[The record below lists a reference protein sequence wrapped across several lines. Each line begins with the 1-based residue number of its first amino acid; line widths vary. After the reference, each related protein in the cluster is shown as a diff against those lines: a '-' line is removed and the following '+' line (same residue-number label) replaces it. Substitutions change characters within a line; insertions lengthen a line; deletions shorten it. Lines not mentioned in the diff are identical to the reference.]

1 MSTLSFT
8 GERQVR
14 FPAPDVARGFMLAL
28 IALANVPFWVSFFP
42 EHPRAG
48 FAALDAMTSA
58 DQWWFLVRAML
69 VDRRAYPLFSILFGF
84 GMVIM
89 ARRTIERERRAALD
103 PLPRELSAGWTPMQ
117 WHIFNE
123 AVEARARRAASR
135 LIRRRGWWMIVI
147 GAVHSLVF
155 SGDIIGAYGLVA
167 VMCAELIVM
176 RRSWPRVVVGVCVAA
191 LSLLSLG
198 AMAEAAGAGLMNLEY
213 HGPSVLRAT
222 YPLTSFG
229 SWIVST
235 LLTPLTSLVVPCV
248 MIGVGVARW
257 GALQDPRGH
266 RGALCVIA
274 GVGLLVG
281 ALGALPYAMGQ
292 LDWAQVWSIGGTFV
306 LYHATGVAGACGWL
320 ALLALVGGG
329 PREAVAQVG
338 EAPAQVGEAPAQ
350 VREAVAQVGEAP
362 REELGAVRSFLSAIG
377 RRSMTAYLS
386 QTLVFVAVFLTL
398 GLVGV
403 RSVGVAVSGLIA
415 LGVWAVIGI
424 GCVVSDVM
432 GATRGPAERVLRW
445 LVARTASALPLPA
458 LPVAPMGPWG
468 PMPPAGPG
476 MPGAPFAPGAPNAM
490 GAPGAPLPPTVG
502 AVPSAPGAPFAP
514 GAPLVPGAPFVPGAP
529 NAMGA
534 PGAPLPPTVG
544 AVPSAPGA
552 PFAPGAPLVPG
563 APFVPGA
570 PNVMGAP
577 AAPRDPGARWMPP
590 ASAQPDASVD
600 EAAPQASLGDAQGGA
615 I

>member
-28 IALANVPFWVSFFP
+28 IALANVPFWVSYFP

-292 LDWAQVWSIGGTFV
+292 LDWAQVWSVGGTFV

-350 VREAVAQVGEAP
+350 VGEATAQVGEAP
-362 REELGAVRSFLSAIG
+362 RQELGAVRSFLSAIG

-386 QTLVFVAVFLTL
+386 QTLVFAAVFLTL

-403 RSVGVAVSGLIA
+403 RSVGVAVAGLIA

-490 GAPGAPLPPTVG
+490 GAPGAPFAPTVG
-502 AVPSAPGAPFAP
+502 VALSAPGAPFAP
-514 GAPLVPGAPFVPGAP
+514 GAP

-534 PGAPLPPTVG
+534 P
-544 AVPSAPGA
+544 SAPC
-552 PFAPGAPLVPG
+552 
-563 APFVPGA
+563 
-570 PNVMGAP
+570 
-577 AAPRDPGARWMPP
+577 DPGAKWMPP
-590 ASAQPDASVD
+590 ASAQPDASAD

>member
-28 IALANVPFWVSFFP
+28 IALANVPFWVSYFP

-292 LDWAQVWSIGGTFV
+292 LDWAQVWSVGGTFV

-350 VREAVAQVGEAP
+350 VGEATAQVGEAP
-362 REELGAVRSFLSAIG
+362 RQELGAVRSFLSAIG

-386 QTLVFVAVFLTL
+386 QTLVFAAVFLTL

-403 RSVGVAVSGLIA
+403 RSVGVAVAGLIA

-490 GAPGAPLPPTVG
+490 GAPGAPFAPTVG
-502 AVPSAPGAPFAP
+502 VALSAPGAPFAP
-514 GAPLVPGAPFVPGAP
+514 GAP

-534 PGAPLPPTVG
+534 PV
-544 AVPSAPGA
+544 
-552 PFAPGAPLVPG
+552 
-563 APFVPGA
+563 
-570 PNVMGAP
+570 
-577 AAPRDPGARWMPP
+577 APRDPGAKWMPP
-590 ASAQPDASVD
+590 ASAQPDASAD

>member
-28 IALANVPFWVSFFP
+28 IALANVPFWVSYFP

-292 LDWAQVWSIGGTFV
+292 LDWAQVWSVGGTFV

-350 VREAVAQVGEAP
+350 VGEAP
-362 REELGAVRSFLSAIG
+362 RQELGAVRSFLSAIG

-386 QTLVFVAVFLTL
+386 QTLVFAAVFLTL

-403 RSVGVAVSGLIA
+403 RSVGVAVAGLIA

-490 GAPGAPLPPTVG
+490 GAPGAPFAPTVG
-502 AVPSAPGAPFAP
+502 VALSAPGAPFAP
-514 GAPLVPGAPFVPGAP
+514 GAP

-534 PGAPLPPTVG
+534 P
-544 AVPSAPGA
+544 SAPC
-552 PFAPGAPLVPG
+552 
-563 APFVPGA
+563 
-570 PNVMGAP
+570 
-577 AAPRDPGARWMPP
+577 DPGAKWMPP
-590 ASAQPDASVD
+590 ASAQPDASAD

>member
-28 IALANVPFWVSFFP
+28 IALANVPFWVSYFP

-176 RRSWPRVVVGVCVAA
+176 RRSWLRVVVGLCLAA

-198 AMAEAAGAGLMNLEY
+198 AMANAMGYGLMNLEY
-213 HGPSVLRAT
+213 HGPSVLTAT

-266 RGALCVIA
+266 RGALCAIA
-274 GVGLLVG
+274 GGGLLVG

-338 EAPAQVGEAPAQ
+338 EAPAQVGEA
-350 VREAVAQVGEAP
+350 VAQVGEAP

-403 RSVGVAVSGLIA
+403 RSVGAAVAGLIA

-458 LPVAPMGPWG
+458 LPVAPIGPWG

-476 MPGAPFAPGAPNAM
+476 MPGAPFVPGAPFAPGAPLAPGAPNAM

-534 PGAPLPPTVG
+534 P
-544 AVPSAPGA
+544 
-552 PFAPGAPLVPG
+552 
-563 APFVPGA
+563 
-570 PNVMGAP
+570 

-590 ASAQPDASVD
+590 ASAQTDASAG
-600 EAAPQASLGDAQGGA
+600 ESAPQASSGDAQGEA
-615 I
+615 K

>member
-42 EHPRAG
+42 AYPRAG

-135 LIRRRGWWMIVI
+135 LIRRRGWWMIAI
-147 GAVHSLVF
+147 GAVHSFLF
-155 SGDIIGAYGLVA
+155 AGDIIGAYGLVA

-176 RRSWPRVVVGVCVAA
+176 RRSWPRVLVGVCVAA

-292 LDWAQVWSIGGTFV
+292 LDWAQVWSVGGTFV

-350 VREAVAQVGEAP
+350 AGEAP
-362 REELGAVRSFLSAIG
+362 RQELGAVRSFLSAIG

-386 QTLVFVAVFLTL
+386 QTLLFAVVFLTL
-398 GLVGV
+398 GLTGV
-403 RSVGVAVSGLIA
+403 ESVGVAVAGLIA

-424 GCVVSDVM
+424 GCVVSDVV

-476 MPGAPFAPGAPNAM
+476 MPGAPFVPGGPNAMGAPGAPLPPTVGVAPFAPGAPNAM
-490 GAPGAPLPPTVG
+490 GAPGAPLPPIVG
-502 AVPSAPGAPFAP
+502 VAPS
-514 GAPLVPGAPFVPGAP
+514 VPGTPFVPGAP
-529 NAMGA
+529 NAMG
-534 PGAPLPPTVG
+534 V
-544 AVPSAPGA
+544 PGA
-552 PFAPGAPLVPG
+552 PFAPGAPN
-563 APFVPGA
+563 A
-570 PNVMGAP
+570 MGAP
-577 AAPRDPGARWMPP
+577 AAPRDPGAKWMPP
-590 ASAQPDASVD
+590 ASAQPDASAD

>member
-42 EHPRAG
+42 AYPRAG

-89 ARRTIERERRAALD
+89 ARRTIEREHRAALE

-135 LIRRRGWWMIVI
+135 LIRRRGWWMIGI
-147 GAVHSLVF
+147 GAVHSFLF
-155 SGDIIGAYGLVA
+155 AGDIIGAYGLVA
-167 VMCAELIVM
+167 VACAELIVM
-176 RRSWPRVVVGVCVAA
+176 RRSWLRIVVGLCLAA

-198 AMAEAAGAGLMNLEY
+198 AMADAMGYGLMNLEY

-281 ALGALPYAMGQ
+281 ALGALPYALGQ
-292 LDWAQVWSIGGTFV
+292 LDWAQVWSVGGTYV
-306 LYHATGVAGACGWL
+306 LFHATGVAGACGWL

-338 EAPAQVGEAPAQ
+338 EAPAQVGEA
-350 VREAVAQVGEAP
+350 VAQVGEAP
-362 REELGAVRSFLSAIG
+362 RQELGAVRSFLSAIG

-386 QTLVFVAVFLTL
+386 QTLLFAVVFLTL
-398 GLVGV
+398 GLTGV
-403 RSVGVAVSGLIA
+403 ESVGVAVAGLIA

-424 GCVVSDVM
+424 GCVVSDVV

-468 PMPPAGPG
+468 PMPPAGSG

-490 GAPGAPLPPTVG
+490 GAPGAPLPPTARV
-502 AVPSAPGAPFAP
+502 VPSASGAPFA
-514 GAPLVPGAPFVPGAP
+514 PGAPFVPGAP

-534 PGAPLPPTVG
+534 PV
-544 AVPSAPGA
+544 
-552 PFAPGAPLVPG
+552 
-563 APFVPGA
+563 
-570 PNVMGAP
+570 
-577 AAPRDPGARWMPP
+577 APRDPGAKWMPP
-590 ASAQPDASVD
+590 ASAQPDASAD
-600 EAAPQASLGDAQGGA
+600 EAAPQASLGDAQGGVK
-615 I
+615 

>member
-28 IALANVPFWVSFFP
+28 IALANVPFWVSYFP

-103 PLPRELSAGWTPMQ
+103 PLPRELSAGWTPIQ

-266 RGALCVIA
+266 RGALCAIA

-292 LDWAQVWSIGGTFV
+292 LDWAQVWSVGGTFV

-338 EAPAQVGEAPAQ
+338 EAPAQVG
-350 VREAVAQVGEAP
+350 EAVAQVGEAP

-403 RSVGVAVSGLIA
+403 RSVGAAVAGLIA

-468 PMPPAGPG
+468 PMPPVGSG
-476 MPGAPFAPGAPNAM
+476 MPGTPFAPGAPF
-490 GAPGAPLPPTVG
+490 V
-502 AVPSAPGAPFAP
+502 PGAPFA
-514 GAPLVPGAPFVPGAP
+514 PGAPFVPGAP

-534 PGAPLPPTVG
+534 PGAPLPPTG
-544 AVPSAPGA
+544 GSAPSA
-552 PFAPGAPLVPG
+552 PG

-570 PNVMGAP
+570 PNAMGAP

-590 ASAQPDASVD
+590 ASAQTDASAG
-600 EAAPQASLGDAQGGA
+600 ESAPQASSGDAQGKA
-615 I
+615 K

>member
-28 IALANVPFWVSFFP
+28 IALANVPFWVSYFP

-135 LIRRRGWWMIVI
+135 LIRRRGWWMIAI
-147 GAVHSLVF
+147 GAVHSLLF
-155 SGDIIGAYGLVA
+155 AGDIIGAYGLVA
-167 VMCAELIVM
+167 VTCAELIVM
-176 RRSWPRVVVGVCVAA
+176 RRSWLRIVVGLCLAA

-198 AMAEAAGAGLMNLEY
+198 AMANAMGYGLMNLEY
-213 HGPSVLRAT
+213 HGPSVLTAT

-266 RGALCVIA
+266 RGALCAIA
-274 GVGLLVG
+274 GGGLLVG

-338 EAPAQVGEAPAQ
+338 EAPAQVGEA
-350 VREAVAQVGEAP
+350 VAQVGEAP

-403 RSVGVAVSGLIA
+403 RSVGAAVAGLIA

-458 LPVAPMGPWG
+458 LPVASMGPWG

-476 MPGAPFAPGAPNAM
+476 MPGAPNAM

-514 GAPLVPGAPFVPGAP
+514 GAPNGMGVPGAPFAPGAPNAMGVPGAPFAPGTPFVPGAP

-534 PGAPLPPTVG
+534 P
-544 AVPSAPGA
+544 S
-552 PFAPGAPLVPG
+552 
-563 APFVPGA
+563 
-570 PNVMGAP
+570 
-577 AAPRDPGARWMPP
+577 APRDPGAKWMPP
-590 ASAQPDASVD
+590 ASAQTDASAD
-600 EAAPQASLGDAQGGA
+600 EAALQASLGDAQGGA

>member
-28 IALANVPFWVSFFP
+28 IALANVPFWVSYFP

-292 LDWAQVWSIGGTFV
+292 LDWAQVWSVGGTFV

-350 VREAVAQVGEAP
+350 VGEAPAQVGEAP
-362 REELGAVRSFLSAIG
+362 RQELGAVRSFLSAIG

-386 QTLVFVAVFLTL
+386 QTLVFAAVFLTL

-403 RSVGVAVSGLIA
+403 RSVGVAVAGLIA

-490 GAPGAPLPPTVG
+490 GAPGAPFAPTVG
-502 AVPSAPGAPFAP
+502 VALSAPGAPFAP
-514 GAPLVPGAPFVPGAP
+514 GAP

-534 PGAPLPPTVG
+534 PV
-544 AVPSAPGA
+544 
-552 PFAPGAPLVPG
+552 
-563 APFVPGA
+563 
-570 PNVMGAP
+570 
-577 AAPRDPGARWMPP
+577 APRDPGAKWMPP
-590 ASAQPDASVD
+590 TSAQPDASAD

>member
-28 IALANVPFWVSFFP
+28 IALANVPFWVSYFP

-292 LDWAQVWSIGGTFV
+292 LDWAQVWSVGGTFV

-350 VREAVAQVGEAP
+350 VGEAP
-362 REELGAVRSFLSAIG
+362 RQELGAVRSFLSAIG

-386 QTLVFVAVFLTL
+386 QTLVFAAVFLTL

-403 RSVGVAVSGLIA
+403 RSVGVAVAGLIA

-490 GAPGAPLPPTVG
+490 GAPGAPFAPTVG
-502 AVPSAPGAPFAP
+502 VALSAPGAPFAP
-514 GAPLVPGAPFVPGAP
+514 GAP

-534 PGAPLPPTVG
+534 PV
-544 AVPSAPGA
+544 
-552 PFAPGAPLVPG
+552 
-563 APFVPGA
+563 
-570 PNVMGAP
+570 
-577 AAPRDPGARWMPP
+577 APRDPGAKWMPP
-590 ASAQPDASVD
+590 TSAQPDASAD

>member
-42 EHPRAG
+42 AYPRAG

-89 ARRTIERERRAALD
+89 ARRTIERERRAALE

-135 LIRRRGWWMIVI
+135 LIRRRGWWMIGI
-147 GAVHSLVF
+147 GAVHSFLF
-155 SGDIIGAYGLVA
+155 AGDIIGAYGLVA
-167 VMCAELIVM
+167 VACAELIVM
-176 RRSWPRVVVGVCVAA
+176 RRSWLRIVVGLCLAA

-266 RGALCVIA
+266 RGALCAIA
-274 GVGLLVG
+274 GGGLLVG

-292 LDWAQVWSIGGTFV
+292 LDWAQVWSIGGSFV

-338 EAPAQVGEAPAQ
+338 EAPAQVGEA
-350 VREAVAQVGEAP
+350 VAQVGEAP
-362 REELGAVRSFLSAIG
+362 RQELGAVRSFLSAIG

-386 QTLVFVAVFLTL
+386 QTLLFAVVFLTL
-398 GLVGV
+398 GLTGV
-403 RSVGVAVSGLIA
+403 ESVGVAVAGLIA

-424 GCVVSDVM
+424 GCVVSDVV

-468 PMPPAGPG
+468 PMPPAGSG

-490 GAPGAPLPPTVG
+490 GAPGAPLPPTARV
-502 AVPSAPGAPFAP
+502 VPSASGAPFA
-514 GAPLVPGAPFVPGAP
+514 PGAPFVPGAP

-534 PGAPLPPTVG
+534 PV
-544 AVPSAPGA
+544 
-552 PFAPGAPLVPG
+552 
-563 APFVPGA
+563 
-570 PNVMGAP
+570 
-577 AAPRDPGARWMPP
+577 APRDPGAKWMPP
-590 ASAQPDASVD
+590 ASAQPDASAD
-600 EAAPQASLGDAQGGA
+600 EAAPQASLGDAQGGVK
-615 I
+615 

>member
-28 IALANVPFWVSFFP
+28 IALANVPFWVSYFP

-103 PLPRELSAGWTPMQ
+103 PLPRELSAGWTPIQ

-123 AVEARARRAASR
+123 AVDARARRAASR

-292 LDWAQVWSIGGTFV
+292 LDWAQVWSVGGTFV

-338 EAPAQVGEAPAQ
+338 EAPAQVG
-350 VREAVAQVGEAP
+350 EAVAQVGEAP

-403 RSVGVAVSGLIA
+403 RSVGAAVAGLIA

-458 LPVAPMGPWG
+458 LPVAPIGPWG
-468 PMPPAGPG
+468 PMPPVGSG
-476 MPGAPFAPGAPNAM
+476 VPGAPFAPGAPFVPGAPNAM

-502 AVPSAPGAPFAP
+502 SAPSAPGAPFAP

-534 PGAPLPPTVG
+534 P
-544 AVPSAPGA
+544 
-552 PFAPGAPLVPG
+552 
-563 APFVPGA
+563 
-570 PNVMGAP
+570 
-577 AAPRDPGARWMPP
+577 AAPRDPGAKWMPP
-590 ASAQPDASVD
+590 ASAQTDASAG
-600 EAAPQASLGDAQGGA
+600 ESAPQASSGDAQGKA
-615 I
+615 K

>member
-28 IALANVPFWVSFFP
+28 IALANVPFWVSYFP

-292 LDWAQVWSIGGTFV
+292 LDWAQVWSVGGTFV

-350 VREAVAQVGEAP
+350 VGEATAQVGEAP
-362 REELGAVRSFLSAIG
+362 RQELGAVRSFLSAIG

-386 QTLVFVAVFLTL
+386 QTLVFAAVFLTL

-403 RSVGVAVSGLIA
+403 RSVGVAVAGLIA

-490 GAPGAPLPPTVG
+490 GAPA
-502 AVPSAPGAPFAP
+502 
-514 GAPLVPGAPFVPGAP
+514 APFVPGAP
-529 NAMGA
+529 NAMG
-534 PGAPLPPTVG
+534 V
-544 AVPSAPGA
+544 PGA
-552 PFAPGAPLVPG
+552 PFAPGAPN
-563 APFVPGA
+563 A
-570 PNVMGAP
+570 MGAP
-577 AAPRDPGARWMPP
+577 VAPRDPGAKWMPP
-590 ASAQPDASVD
+590 TSAQPDASAD

>member
-28 IALANVPFWVSFFP
+28 IALANVPFWVSYFP

-135 LIRRRGWWMIVI
+135 LIRRRGWWMIAI
-147 GAVHSLVF
+147 GAVHSLLF
-155 SGDIIGAYGLVA
+155 AGDIIGAYGLVA
-167 VMCAELIVM
+167 VTCAELIVM
-176 RRSWPRVVVGVCVAA
+176 RRSWLRVVVGLCLAA

-198 AMAEAAGAGLMNLEY
+198 AMANAMGYGLMNLEY
-213 HGPSVLRAT
+213 HGPSVLTAT

-266 RGALCVIA
+266 RGALCAIA
-274 GVGLLVG
+274 GGGLLVG

-338 EAPAQVGEAPAQ
+338 EAPAQVGEA
-350 VREAVAQVGEAP
+350 VAQVGEAP

-403 RSVGVAVSGLIA
+403 RSVGAAVAGLIA

-458 LPVAPMGPWG
+458 LPVAPIGPWG
-468 PMPPAGPG
+468 PMPPVGSG
-476 MPGAPFAPGAPNAM
+476 M
-490 GAPGAPLPPTVG
+490 
-502 AVPSAPGAPFAP
+502 
-514 GAPLVPGAPFVPGAP
+514 PGAP

>member
-28 IALANVPFWVSFFP
+28 IALANVPFWVSYFP

-135 LIRRRGWWMIVI
+135 LIRRRGWWMIAI
-147 GAVHSLVF
+147 GAVHSLLF
-155 SGDIIGAYGLVA
+155 AGDIIGAYGLVA
-167 VMCAELIVM
+167 VTCAELIVM
-176 RRSWPRVVVGVCVAA
+176 RRSWLRVVVGLCLAA

-198 AMAEAAGAGLMNLEY
+198 AMANAMGYGLMNLEY
-213 HGPSVLRAT
+213 HGPSVLTAT

-338 EAPAQVGEAPAQ
+338 EAPAQVGEAPRQ
-350 VREAVAQVGEAP
+350 
-362 REELGAVRSFLSAIG
+362 ELGAVRSFLSAIG

-468 PMPPAGPG
+468 PMPPVGSG
-476 MPGAPFAPGAPNAM
+476 MPGAPFA
-490 GAPGAPLPPTVG
+490 
-502 AVPSAPGAPFAP
+502 
-514 GAPLVPGAPFVPGAP
+514 PGAPFVPGAP

-534 PGAPLPPTVG
+534 PGAPLPPTG
-544 AVPSAPGA
+544 GSAPSA
-552 PFAPGAPLVPG
+552 PG

-570 PNVMGAP
+570 PNAMGAP

-590 ASAQPDASVD
+590 ASAQTDASAG
-600 EAAPQASLGDAQGGA
+600 ESAPQASPGDAQGEA
-615 I
+615 K

>member
-28 IALANVPFWVSFFP
+28 IALANVPFWVSYFP

-135 LIRRRGWWMIVI
+135 LIRRRGWWMIAI
-147 GAVHSLVF
+147 GAVHSLLF
-155 SGDIIGAYGLVA
+155 AGDIIGAYGLVA

-176 RRSWPRVVVGVCVAA
+176 RRSWLRVVVGVCVAA

-198 AMAEAAGAGLMNLEY
+198 AMANAMGFGLMNLEY
-213 HGPSVLRAT
+213 HGPSVLTAT

-266 RGALCVIA
+266 RGALCAIA
-274 GVGLLVG
+274 GGGLLVG

-329 PREAVAQVG
+329 PREAVAQVS
-338 EAPAQVGEAPAQ
+338 EAPAQVGEA
-350 VREAVAQVGEAP
+350 VAQVGEDP

-403 RSVGVAVSGLIA
+403 RSVGAAVAGLIA

-458 LPVAPMGPWG
+458 LPVAPMGTWG
-468 PMPPAGPG
+468 PMPPVGSG
-476 MPGAPFAPGAPNAM
+476 MPGTPFAPGAPNAM
-490 GAPGAPLPPTVG
+490 GAPGAPLPPTGG

-514 GAPLVPGAPFVPGAP
+514 GAPLVPGAP
-529 NAMGA
+529 NAMG
-534 PGAPLPPTVG
+534 
-544 AVPSAPGA
+544 S
-552 PFAPGAPLVPG
+552 
-563 APFVPGA
+563 
-570 PNVMGAP
+570 P

-590 ASAQPDASVD
+590 ASAQTDASAG
-600 EAAPQASLGDAQGGA
+600 ESAPQASSGDAQGEA
-615 I
+615 K

>member
-28 IALANVPFWVSFFP
+28 IALANVPFWVSYFP

-176 RRSWPRVVVGVCVAA
+176 RRSWLRVVVGLCLTA

-266 RGALCVIA
+266 RRALCVIA

-338 EAPAQVGEAPAQ
+338 EAPAQVGEALAQ
-350 VREAVAQVGEAP
+350 AGEAP
-362 REELGAVRSFLSAIG
+362 RQELGAVRSFLSAIG

-386 QTLVFVAVFLTL
+386 QTLLFAVVFLTL

-403 RSVGVAVSGLIA
+403 RSVGVAVAGLIA

-476 MPGAPFAPGAPNAM
+476 MLGAPFVPGTPKAMGVPGAPLPPTVGVAPSAPGAPFAPGAPNAM
-490 GAPGAPLPPTVG
+490 GAP
-502 AVPSAPGAPFAP
+502 SAPC
-514 GAPLVPGAPFVPGAP
+514 
-529 NAMGA
+529 
-534 PGAPLPPTVG
+534 
-544 AVPSAPGA
+544 
-552 PFAPGAPLVPG
+552 
-563 APFVPGA
+563 
-570 PNVMGAP
+570 
-577 AAPRDPGARWMPP
+577 DPGAKWMPP
-590 ASAQPDASVD
+590 ASAQPDASAD

>member
-176 RRSWPRVVVGVCVAA
+176 RRSWLRVVVGLCLAA

-198 AMAEAAGAGLMNLEY
+198 AMANAMGFGLMNLEY
-213 HGPSVLRAT
+213 HGPSVLTAT

-266 RGALCVIA
+266 RGALCAIA
-274 GVGLLVG
+274 GGGLLVG

-338 EAPAQVGEAPAQ
+338 EAPAQVGEA
-350 VREAVAQVGEAP
+350 VAQVGEAP

-403 RSVGVAVSGLIA
+403 RSVGAAVAGLIA

-458 LPVAPMGPWG
+458 LPVAPIGPWG
-468 PMPPAGPG
+468 PMPPVGSG
-476 MPGAPFAPGAPNAM
+476 MPGAPNAM
-490 GAPGAPLPPTVG
+490 GAPGAPLSPTVG

-529 NAMGA
+529 NA
-534 PGAPLPPTVG
+534 
-544 AVPSAPGA
+544 
-552 PFAPGAPLVPG
+552 
-563 APFVPGA
+563 
-570 PNVMGAP
+570 MGAP

>member
-42 EHPRAG
+42 AYPRAG

-135 LIRRRGWWMIVI
+135 LIRRRGWWMIAI
-147 GAVHSLVF
+147 GAVHSFLF
-155 SGDIIGAYGLVA
+155 AGDIIGAYGLVA

-222 YPLTSFG
+222 YPLASFG

-292 LDWAQVWSIGGTFV
+292 LDWAQVWSVGGTFV

-329 PREAVAQVG
+329 PREA
-338 EAPAQVGEAPAQ
+338 PAQVGEAPRQ
-350 VREAVAQVGEAP
+350 
-362 REELGAVRSFLSAIG
+362 ELGAVRSFLSAIG

-386 QTLVFVAVFLTL
+386 QTLLFAVVFLTL
-398 GLVGV
+398 GLTGV
-403 RSVGVAVSGLIA
+403 ESVGVAVAGLIA

-424 GCVVSDVM
+424 GCVVSDVA

-445 LVARTASALPLPA
+445 LVARTAWALPLPA
-458 LPVAPMGPWG
+458 LPVAPMGLWG
-468 PMPPAGPG
+468 PMPPAGSG

-490 GAPGAPLPPTVG
+490 GAPGAP
-502 AVPSAPGAPFAP
+502 FA
-514 GAPLVPGAPFVPGAP
+514 PGAP

-534 PGAPLPPTVG
+534 PV
-544 AVPSAPGA
+544 
-552 PFAPGAPLVPG
+552 
-563 APFVPGA
+563 
-570 PNVMGAP
+570 
-577 AAPRDPGARWMPP
+577 APRDPGAKWMPP
-590 ASAQPDASVD
+590 ASAQPDASAD
-600 EAAPQASLGDAQGGA
+600 EAAPQASLGDAQGE
-615 I
+615 IK

>member
-14 FPAPDVARGFMLAL
+14 FPAPDVARGFILAL

-135 LIRRRGWWMIVI
+135 LIRRRGWWMIAI

-198 AMAEAAGAGLMNLEY
+198 AMANAMGFGLMNLEY
-213 HGPSVLRAT
+213 HGPSVLTAT

-266 RGALCVIA
+266 RGALCAIA
-274 GVGLLVG
+274 GGGLLVG

-292 LDWAQVWSIGGTFV
+292 LDWAQVWSFGGTFV

-338 EAPAQVGEAPAQ
+338 EAVAQVGEAPAK
-350 VREAVAQVGEAP
+350 VGEAP
-362 REELGAVRSFLSAIG
+362 RQELGAVRSFLSAIG

-386 QTLVFVAVFLTL
+386 QTLVFVVVFLTL

-403 RSVGVAVSGLIA
+403 RSVGAAVAGLIA

-468 PMPPAGPG
+468 PMPPAGSGMPG
-476 MPGAPFAPGAPNAM
+476 TPLAPGAPFVPGAPFAP
-490 GAPGAPLPPTVG
+490 
-502 AVPSAPGAPFAP
+502 S
-514 GAPLVPGAPFVPGAP
+514 APFVPGAP

-534 PGAPLPPTVG
+534 PGAPLPPAVG
-544 AVPSAPGA
+544 SAPSAPGA
-552 PFAPGAPLVPG
+552 PFVPGAPFAPG

-570 PNVMGAP
+570 PNAMGAP

-590 ASAQPDASVD
+590 ASAQTDASAG
-600 EAAPQASLGDAQGGA
+600 ESAPQASPGDAQGEA
-615 I
+615 K

>member
-1 MSTLSFT
+1 M
-8 GERQVR
+8 
-14 FPAPDVARGFMLAL
+14 
-28 IALANVPFWVSFFP
+28 IA
-42 EHPRAG
+42 
-48 FAALDAMTSA
+48 
-58 DQWWFLVRAML
+58 
-69 VDRRAYPLFSILFGF
+69 
-84 GMVIM
+84 
-89 ARRTIERERRAALD
+89 
-103 PLPRELSAGWTPMQ
+103 
-117 WHIFNE
+117 
-123 AVEARARRAASR
+123 
-135 LIRRRGWWMIVI
+135 I
-147 GAVHSLVF
+147 GAVHSFLF
-155 SGDIIGAYGLVA
+155 AGDIIGAYGLVA

-266 RGALCVIA
+266 RRALCVIA

-350 VREAVAQVGEAP
+350 AGEAP
-362 REELGAVRSFLSAIG
+362 RQELGAVRSSLSAIG

-386 QTLVFVAVFLTL
+386 QTLLFAVVFLTL
-398 GLVGV
+398 GLTGV
-403 RSVGVAVSGLIA
+403 ESVGVAVAGLIA

-476 MPGAPFAPGAPNAM
+476 MPGAPFVPGTPNAM
-490 GAPGAPLPPTVG
+490 GVPGAPLPPTVG
-502 AVPSAPGAPFAP
+502 VAPSAPGAPFAP
-514 GAPLVPGAPFVPGAP
+514 GAPNAMGSPAAPFVPGASNAMGVPGAPFAPGAP

-534 PGAPLPPTVG
+534 P
-544 AVPSAPGA
+544 SAPC
-552 PFAPGAPLVPG
+552 
-563 APFVPGA
+563 
-570 PNVMGAP
+570 
-577 AAPRDPGARWMPP
+577 DPGAKWMPP
-590 ASAQPDASVD
+590 ASAQPDASAD

>member
-28 IALANVPFWVSFFP
+28 IALANVPFWVSYFP

-135 LIRRRGWWMIVI
+135 LIRRRGWWMIAI
-147 GAVHSLVF
+147 GAVHSLLF
-155 SGDIIGAYGLVA
+155 TGDIIGAYGLVA
-167 VMCAELIVM
+167 VTCAELIVM
-176 RRSWPRVVVGVCVAA
+176 RRSWLRVVVGLCLAA

-213 HGPSVLRAT
+213 HGPSVLTAT

-266 RGALCVIA
+266 RGALCAIA
-274 GVGLLVG
+274 GGGLLVG

-292 LDWAQVWSIGGTFV
+292 LDWAQVWSVGGTFV

-338 EAPAQVGEAPAQ
+338 EAPAQVGEA
-350 VREAVAQVGEAP
+350 VAQVGEAP
-362 REELGAVRSFLSAIG
+362 RQELGAVRSFLSAIG

-403 RSVGVAVSGLIA
+403 RSVGVAVAGLIA

-424 GCVVSDVM
+424 GCVVSDVL

-502 AVPSAPGAPFAP
+502 AAPSAPGAPLPPTGGSAPSAPGAPFA
-514 GAPLVPGAPFVPGAP
+514 PGAP

-544 AVPSAPGA
+544 AAPSAPGA
-552 PFAPGAPLVPG
+552 PLPPTGGSAPSAPG

-570 PNVMGAP
+570 PNAMGAP

-590 ASAQPDASVD
+590 ASAQTDASAG
-600 EAAPQASLGDAQGGA
+600 ESAPQASSGDAQGEA
-615 I
+615 K

>member
-28 IALANVPFWVSFFP
+28 IALANVPFWVSYFP

-292 LDWAQVWSIGGTFV
+292 LDWAQVWSVGGTFV

-350 VREAVAQVGEAP
+350 VGEAPAQVGEATAQVGEAP
-362 REELGAVRSFLSAIG
+362 RQELGAVRSFLSAIG

-386 QTLVFVAVFLTL
+386 QTLLFAVVFLTL
-398 GLVGV
+398 GLTGV
-403 RSVGVAVSGLIA
+403 ESVGVAVAGLIA

-424 GCVVSDVM
+424 GCVVSDVV

-445 LVARTASALPLPA
+445 LVARTASALPLPALPLPA

-490 GAPGAPLPPTVG
+490 GAPGAPFAPTVG
-502 AVPSAPGAPFAP
+502 VALSAPGAPYAPGAPFAP
-514 GAPLVPGAPFVPGAP
+514 GAP

-534 PGAPLPPTVG
+534 PV
-544 AVPSAPGA
+544 
-552 PFAPGAPLVPG
+552 
-563 APFVPGA
+563 
-570 PNVMGAP
+570 
-577 AAPRDPGARWMPP
+577 APRDPGAKWMPP
-590 ASAQPDASVD
+590 ASAQPDASAD

>member
-42 EHPRAG
+42 AYPRAG

-89 ARRTIERERRAALD
+89 ARRTIERERRAALE

-135 LIRRRGWWMIVI
+135 LIRRRGWWMIGI
-147 GAVHSLVF
+147 GAVHSFLF
-155 SGDIIGAYGLVA
+155 AGDIIGAYGLVA
-167 VMCAELIVM
+167 VACAELIVM
-176 RRSWPRVVVGVCVAA
+176 RRSWLRIVVGLCLAA

-198 AMAEAAGAGLMNLEY
+198 AMADAMGYGLMNLEY

-281 ALGALPYAMGQ
+281 ALGALPYALGQ
-292 LDWAQVWSIGGTFV
+292 LDWAQVWSVGGTYV
-306 LYHATGVAGACGWL
+306 LFHATGVAGACGWL

-329 PREAVAQVG
+329 PREAPAQVG
-338 EAPAQVGEAPAQ
+338 EAPAQVGEAPRQ
-350 VREAVAQVGEAP
+350 
-362 REELGAVRSFLSAIG
+362 ELGAVRSFLSAIG

-386 QTLVFVAVFLTL
+386 QTLLFTVVFLTL
-398 GLVGV
+398 GLTGV
-403 RSVGVAVSGLIA
+403 ESVGVAVAGLIA

-424 GCVVSDVM
+424 GCVVSDIV

-468 PMPPAGPG
+468 PMPPAGLG

-490 GAPGAPLPPTVG
+490 GAPGAPLPPTARV
-502 AVPSAPGAPFAP
+502 VPSASGAPFA
-514 GAPLVPGAPFVPGAP
+514 PGAPFVPGAP

-534 PGAPLPPTVG
+534 PV
-544 AVPSAPGA
+544 
-552 PFAPGAPLVPG
+552 
-563 APFVPGA
+563 
-570 PNVMGAP
+570 
-577 AAPRDPGARWMPP
+577 APRDPGAKWMPP
-590 ASAQPDASVD
+590 ASAQPDASAD
-600 EAAPQASLGDAQGGA
+600 EAAPQASLGDAQGGVK
-615 I
+615 

>member
-28 IALANVPFWVSFFP
+28 IALANVPFWVSYFP

-103 PLPRELSAGWTPMQ
+103 PLPRELSAGWTPVQ

-292 LDWAQVWSIGGTFV
+292 LDWAQVWSVGGTFV

-338 EAPAQVGEAPAQ
+338 EAPAQVGEAT
-350 VREAVAQVGEAP
+350 AQVGEAP
-362 REELGAVRSFLSAIG
+362 RQELGAVRSFLSAIG

-386 QTLVFVAVFLTL
+386 QTLVFAAVFLTL

-403 RSVGVAVSGLIA
+403 RSVGVAVAGLIA

-490 GAPGAPLPPTVG
+490 GAPGAPFAPTVG
-502 AVPSAPGAPFAP
+502 VALSAPGAPFAP
-514 GAPLVPGAPFVPGAP
+514 GAP

-534 PGAPLPPTVG
+534 PV
-544 AVPSAPGA
+544 
-552 PFAPGAPLVPG
+552 
-563 APFVPGA
+563 
-570 PNVMGAP
+570 
-577 AAPRDPGARWMPP
+577 APRDPGAKWMPP
-590 ASAQPDASVD
+590 TSAQPDASAD

>member
-28 IALANVPFWVSFFP
+28 IALANVPFWVSYFP

-123 AVEARARRAASR
+123 AVDARARRAASR
-135 LIRRRGWWMIVI
+135 LIRRRGWWMIAI
-147 GAVHSLVF
+147 GAVHSFLF
-155 SGDIIGAYGLVA
+155 TGDIIGAYGLVA
-167 VMCAELIVM
+167 VTCAELIVM
-176 RRSWPRVVVGVCVAA
+176 RRSWLRVVVGLCLAA

-198 AMAEAAGAGLMNLEY
+198 AMANAMGYGLMNLEY
-213 HGPSVLRAT
+213 HGPSVLTAT

-266 RGALCVIA
+266 RGALCAIA
-274 GVGLLVG
+274 GGGLLVG

-338 EAPAQVGEAPAQ
+338 EA
-350 VREAVAQVGEAP
+350 VAQVGEAP

-403 RSVGVAVSGLIA
+403 RSVGAAVAGLIA

-458 LPVAPMGPWG
+458 LPAAPMGPWG
-468 PMPPAGPG
+468 PMPPAGSG
-476 MPGAPFAPGAPNAM
+476 MPGTPFAPGAPLVPGAPNAM

-534 PGAPLPPTVG
+534 P
-544 AVPSAPGA
+544 
-552 PFAPGAPLVPG
+552 
-563 APFVPGA
+563 
-570 PNVMGAP
+570 

-590 ASAQPDASVD
+590 ASAQMDASAG
-600 EAAPQASLGDAQGGA
+600 ESAPQASSGDAQGEA
-615 I
+615 K

>member
-28 IALANVPFWVSFFP
+28 IALANVPFWVSYFP

-103 PLPRELSAGWTPMQ
+103 PLPRELSAGWTPIQ

-123 AVEARARRAASR
+123 AVDARARRAASR
-135 LIRRRGWWMIVI
+135 LIRRRGWWMIAI
-147 GAVHSLVF
+147 GAVHSFLF
-155 SGDIIGAYGLVA
+155 TGDIIGAYGLVA
-167 VMCAELIVM
+167 VTCAELIVM
-176 RRSWPRVVVGVCVAA
+176 RRSWLRVVVGLCLAA

-198 AMAEAAGAGLMNLEY
+198 AMANAMGFGLMNLEY
-213 HGPSVLRAT
+213 HGPSVLTAT

-266 RGALCVIA
+266 RGALCAIA
-274 GVGLLVG
+274 GGGLLVG

-338 EAPAQVGEAPAQ
+338 EAPAQVGEA
-350 VREAVAQVGEAP
+350 VAQVGEAP

-403 RSVGVAVSGLIA
+403 RSVGAAVAGLIA

-458 LPVAPMGPWG
+458 LPVAPIGPWG

-476 MPGAPFAPGAPNAM
+476 MPGAPF
-490 GAPGAPLPPTVG
+490 V
-502 AVPSAPGAPFAP
+502 PGAPFAP
-514 GAPLVPGAPFVPGAP
+514 GAPLAPGAP

>member
-176 RRSWPRVVVGVCVAA
+176 RRSWLRVVVGLCLAA

-198 AMAEAAGAGLMNLEY
+198 AMANAMGYGLMNLEY
-213 HGPSVLRAT
+213 HGPSVLTAT

-266 RGALCVIA
+266 RGALCAIA
-274 GVGLLVG
+274 GGGLLVG

-338 EAPAQVGEAPAQ
+338 EAPAQVGEA
-350 VREAVAQVGEAP
+350 VAQVGEAP

-403 RSVGVAVSGLIA
+403 RSVGAAVAGLIA

-458 LPVAPMGPWG
+458 LPVAPMGLWG

-476 MPGAPFAPGAPNAM
+476 MPGAPNPM

-502 AVPSAPGAPFAP
+502 VAPSTPGAPF
-514 GAPLVPGAPFVPGAP
+514 
-529 NAMGA
+529 A

>member
-28 IALANVPFWVSFFP
+28 IALANVPFWVSYFP

-266 RGALCVIA
+266 RGALCAIA
-274 GVGLLVG
+274 GGGLLVG

-338 EAPAQVGEAPAQ
+338 EAPAQVGEA
-350 VREAVAQVGEAP
+350 VAQVGEAP

-403 RSVGVAVSGLIA
+403 RSVGAAVAGLIA

-458 LPVAPMGPWG
+458 LPAAPMGPWG
-468 PMPPAGPG
+468 PMPPAGSGMPG
-476 MPGAPFAPGAPNAM
+476 TPFAPGAPLVPGAPNAMGAPGAPLSPTVGAVPSAPGAPFAPGAPLAPGAPNAM

-534 PGAPLPPTVG
+534 P
-544 AVPSAPGA
+544 
-552 PFAPGAPLVPG
+552 
-563 APFVPGA
+563 
-570 PNVMGAP
+570 

-590 ASAQPDASVD
+590 ASAQTDASAG
-600 EAAPQASLGDAQGGA
+600 ESAPQASSGDAQGEA
-615 I
+615 K

>member
-176 RRSWPRVVVGVCVAA
+176 RRSWLRVVVGLCLAA

-198 AMAEAAGAGLMNLEY
+198 AMANAMGFGLMNLEY
-213 HGPSVLRAT
+213 HGPSVLTAT

-266 RGALCVIA
+266 RGALCAIA
-274 GVGLLVG
+274 GGGLLVG

-338 EAPAQVGEAPAQ
+338 EAPAQVGEAPRQ
-350 VREAVAQVGEAP
+350 
-362 REELGAVRSFLSAIG
+362 ELGAVRSFLSAIG

-386 QTLVFVAVFLTL
+386 QTLVFAAVFLTL

-403 RSVGVAVSGLIA
+403 RSVGVAVAGLIA

-458 LPVAPMGPWG
+458 LPVAPMGLWG

-476 MPGAPFAPGAPNAM
+476 MPGAPNPM
-490 GAPGAPLPPTVG
+490 GAPGAPL
-502 AVPSAPGAPFAP
+502 S
-514 GAPLVPGAPFVPGAP
+514 
-529 NAMGA
+529 
-534 PGAPLPPTVG
+534 PTVG

>member
-28 IALANVPFWVSFFP
+28 IALANVPFWVSYFP

-103 PLPRELSAGWTPMQ
+103 PLPRELSAGWTPIQ

-266 RGALCVIA
+266 RGALCAIA

-292 LDWAQVWSIGGTFV
+292 LDWAQVWSVGGTFV

-338 EAPAQVGEAPAQ
+338 EAPAQVG
-350 VREAVAQVGEAP
+350 EAVAQVGEAP

-403 RSVGVAVSGLIA
+403 RSVGAAVAGLIA

-468 PMPPAGPG
+468 PMPPVGSG
-476 MPGAPFAPGAPNAM
+476 MPGTPFA
-490 GAPGAPLPPTVG
+490 
-502 AVPSAPGAPFAP
+502 
-514 GAPLVPGAPFVPGAP
+514 PGAPFVPGAP

-534 PGAPLPPTVG
+534 PGAPLPPTG
-544 AVPSAPGA
+544 GSAPSA
-552 PFAPGAPLVPG
+552 PG

-570 PNVMGAP
+570 PNAMGAP

-590 ASAQPDASVD
+590 ASAQTDASAG
-600 EAAPQASLGDAQGGA
+600 ESAPQASSGDAQGKA
-615 I
+615 K

>member
-28 IALANVPFWVSFFP
+28 IALANVPFWVSYFP

-167 VMCAELIVM
+167 VMCAELIVI
-176 RRSWPRVVVGVCVAA
+176 RRSWLRVVVGLCLAA

-198 AMAEAAGAGLMNLEY
+198 AMANAMGFGLMNLEY
-213 HGPSVLRAT
+213 HGPSVLTAT

-266 RGALCVIA
+266 RGALCAIA
-274 GVGLLVG
+274 GGGLLVG

-292 LDWAQVWSIGGTFV
+292 LDWVQVWSIGGTFV

-338 EAPAQVGEAPAQ
+338 EAPAQVG
-350 VREAVAQVGEAP
+350 EAVAQVGEAP

-403 RSVGVAVSGLIA
+403 RSVGAAVAGLIA

-458 LPVAPMGPWG
+458 LPVAPMGLWG

-476 MPGAPFAPGAPNAM
+476 MPGAPNPM

-502 AVPSAPGAPFAP
+502 VAPSTPGAPFAP
-514 GAPLVPGAPFVPGAP
+514 GAPNG
-529 NAMGA
+529 MG
-534 PGAPLPPTVG
+534 V
-544 AVPSAPGA
+544 PGA
-552 PFAPGAPLVPG
+552 PFAPGAPNAMGVPG
-563 APFVPGA
+563 APFAPGTPFVPGA

>member
-28 IALANVPFWVSFFP
+28 IALANVPFWVSYFP

-292 LDWAQVWSIGGTFV
+292 LDWAQVWSVGGTFV

-350 VREAVAQVGEAP
+350 VGEATAQVGEAP
-362 REELGAVRSFLSAIG
+362 RQELGAVRSFLSAIG

-386 QTLVFVAVFLTL
+386 QTLVFAAVFLTL

-403 RSVGVAVSGLIA
+403 RSVGVAVAGLIA

-490 GAPGAPLPPTVG
+490 GAPGAPFAPTVG
-502 AVPSAPGAPFAP
+502 VALSAPGAPFAP
-514 GAPLVPGAPFVPGAP
+514 GAP

-534 PGAPLPPTVG
+534 PV
-544 AVPSAPGA
+544 
-552 PFAPGAPLVPG
+552 
-563 APFVPGA
+563 
-570 PNVMGAP
+570 
-577 AAPRDPGARWMPP
+577 APRDPGAKWMPP
-590 ASAQPDASVD
+590 TSAQPDASAD

>member
-28 IALANVPFWVSFFP
+28 IALANVPFWVSYFP

-89 ARRTIERERRAALD
+89 ARRTIERERRFAMDAIAS
-103 PLPRELSAGWTPMQ
+103 ELSAGWNAVQ
-117 WHIFNE
+117 WEIVRE
-123 AVEARARRAASR
+123 AIERRARRAASR

-292 LDWAQVWSIGGTFV
+292 LDWAQVWSVGGTFV

-320 ALLALVGGG
+320 ALLALYAGG
-329 PREAVAQVG
+329 PTPDGRLTGLRRLASTV
-338 EAPAQVGEAPAQ
+338 
-350 VREAVAQVGEAP
+350 
-362 REELGAVRSFLSAIG
+362 G

-386 QTLVFVAVFLTL
+386 QTFLFAIIFL
-398 GLVGV
+398 
-403 RSVGVAVSGLIA
+403 A
-415 LGVWAVIGI
+415 
-424 GCVVSDVM
+424 
-432 GATRGPAERVLRW
+432 
-445 LVARTASALPLPA
+445 LPA
-458 LPVAPMGPWG
+458 LTGIELHLGEARAAGIALAVWLVTVGLCAALERGGHAGPFETLLRTAVARSERRRRLPA
-468 PMPPAGPG
+468 PPAP
-476 MPGAPFAPGAPNAM
+476 A
-490 GAPGAPLPPTVG
+490 T
-502 AVPSAPGAPFAP
+502 
-514 GAPLVPGAPFVPGAP
+514 
-529 NAMGA
+529 
-534 PGAPLPPTVG
+534 
-544 AVPSAPGA
+544 
-552 PFAPGAPLVPG
+552 
-563 APFVPGA
+563 
-570 PNVMGAP
+570 P
-577 AAPRDPGARWMPP
+577 AAPVLTSSTYDLVR
-590 ASAQPDASVD
+590 
-600 EAAPQASLGDAQGGA
+600 
-615 I
+615 

>member
-292 LDWAQVWSIGGTFV
+292 LDWAQVWSVGGTFV

-338 EAPAQVGEAPAQ
+338 EAPAQVGEAPRQ
-350 VREAVAQVGEAP
+350 
-362 REELGAVRSFLSAIG
+362 ELGAVRSFLSAIG

-386 QTLVFVAVFLTL
+386 QTLVFAAVFLTL

-403 RSVGVAVSGLIA
+403 RSVGVAVAGLIA
-415 LGVWAVIGI
+415 LGVWRSSGSDASSRMSWVPRVVPPSVCCAGWWRAPRRRCRFRRCPWRPWACGGRCLPRVR
-424 GCVVSDVM
+424 GC
-432 GATRGPAERVLRW
+432 PAPRTPWARPVRRFLRR
-445 LVARTASALPLPA
+445 LGLRRALPAPRLRPVPRTAWGCPVPRLRPAPRTPWGCPAPRLRPVPRLCPAPRTPWGRPRLPA
-458 LPVAPMGPWG
+458 I
-468 PMPPAGPG
+468 PG
-476 MPGAPFAPGAPNAM
+476 RSGCR
-490 GAPGAPLPPTVG
+490 LPPLSRMRRRTKRRCRRAWATPKEG
-502 AVPSAPGAPFAP
+502 LFSPK
-514 GAPLVPGAPFVPGAP
+514 
-529 NAMGA
+529 
-534 PGAPLPPTVG
+534 
-544 AVPSAPGA
+544 
-552 PFAPGAPLVPG
+552 
-563 APFVPGA
+563 
-570 PNVMGAP
+570 
-577 AAPRDPGARWMPP
+577 
-590 ASAQPDASVD
+590 
-600 EAAPQASLGDAQGGA
+600 
-615 I
+615 

>member
-28 IALANVPFWVSFFP
+28 IALANVPFWVSYFP

-103 PLPRELSAGWTPMQ
+103 PLPRELSAGWTPIQ

-147 GAVHSLVF
+147 GAVQSLVF
-155 SGDIIGAYGLVA
+155 SGDMIGAYGLVA

-292 LDWAQVWSIGGTFV
+292 LDWAQVWSVGGTFV

-329 PREAVAQVG
+329 PREA
-338 EAPAQVGEAPAQ
+338 PAQVG
-350 VREAVAQVGEAP
+350 EAVAQVGEAP

-403 RSVGVAVSGLIA
+403 RSVGAAVAGLIA

-458 LPVAPMGPWG
+458 LPVAPIGPWG
-468 PMPPAGPG
+468 PMPPAGSGMPG
-476 MPGAPFAPGAPNAM
+476 TPFAPGAPLVPGAPNAMGAPGAPLSPTVGAVPSAPGAPFVPGAPFAPGAPNAM
-490 GAPGAPLPPTVG
+490 GAPGAPLPPTGG
-502 AVPSAPGAPFAP
+502 AAPSAPGAPFAP
-514 GAPLVPGAPFVPGAP
+514 GAPLVPGAPF
-529 NAMGA
+529 
-534 PGAPLPPTVG
+534 
-544 AVPSAPGA
+544 
-552 PFAPGAPLVPG
+552 APGAPLVPG
-563 APFVPGA
+563 APNA
-570 PNVMGAP
+570 MGAP

-590 ASAQPDASVD
+590 ASAQTDVSAGES
-600 EAAPQASLGDAQGGA
+600 APQASSGDAQGEA
-615 I
+615 K